1 MVRLPAIQLAAPLA
15 ILGLLLSPQLRAEI
29 IVKPAVSVRETYSD
43 NPLLLS
49 SESAEGQFISE
60 LRPSLALA
68 FNGPRLKLI
77 GHLDANLYT
86 YSGDRP
92 AGTNSSNV
100 QLGTSGRANIIE
112 DFFYVDGAAS
122 RARQSVSAFG
132 PQFQQGYSD
141 TNNDIITTYRL
152 SPYLTHRFGAAA
164 NAQLRYTRDSVK
176 SSRNFLSNS
185 TSDAA
190 SLNVSSGP
198 AFTSFGW
205 DLDAYHQRLDDA
217 LAGKSDVDNAK
228 GTLRYRLKQS
238 LSLYTNAGYD
248 RYTYQGL
255 GGTNGGKSF
264 AGGFT
269 WTPSLRTSIDASIG
283 RRYFGKTYSLAATV
297 RSRKTVFN
305 ASYRDEITTARA
317 QFLQPGSIDTATLL
331 DASFASA
338 FPDPIERRQAID
350 AYIRA
355 LGLPTSVANDTN
367 YFSNRLLLQKQFQ
380 SSLVLNGSRSMA
392 IVSVSST
399 KRTALS
405 PAGVDAN
412 LNSTV
417 VGALNDDT
425 RQRSLN
431 LAFNY
436 RLSLRTSATLSAI
449 RSRTLSVATGIEQSQ
464 TFFNFVV
471 NRQFE
476 RKLSGTVELRR
487 NQGDAYGAFGT
498 GYRENAIAAT
508 LSYQL

>member
-1 MVRLPAIQLAAPLA
+1 MVRLPVIQLAAPLA
-15 ILGLLLSPQLRAEI
+15 ILGLLLSPQSRAEI
-29 IVKPAVSVRETYSD
+29 IVKPAVSLRETYSD
-43 NPLLLS
+43 NAQLS
-49 SESAEGQFISE
+49 TSDNAEGQLISD
-60 LRPSLALA
+60 LSPSLAVA
-68 FNGPRLKLI
+68 FNGPRLKLLAN
-77 GHLDANLYT
+77 LDAHLYA
-86 YSGDRP
+86 YSGNRP
-92 AGTNSSNV
+92 TGTNSSNV

-112 DFFYVDGAAS
+112 DLFYLDGSAS

-132 PQFQQGYSD
+132 PQFQQGYND
-141 TNNDIITTYRL
+141 TNSDIITTYRL
-152 SPYLTHRFGAAA
+152 SPYLTHRFGTAAT
-164 NAQLRYTRDSVK
+164 AQLRYTRDSVK

-190 SLNVSSGP
+190 TLNLASGP

-205 DLDAYHQRLDDA
+205 DLAAYHQQLDDV
-217 LAGKSDVDNAK
+217 LAGKSEVDNAK

-255 GGTNGGKSF
+255 GGTTGGKSF
-264 AGGFT
+264 AGGFA
-269 WTPSLRTSIDASIG
+269 WTPSLRTSIDASVG

-355 LGLPTSVANDTN
+355 LGLPTSVANNIN

-392 IVSVSST
+392 IASVSST

-405 PAGVDAN
+405 PAGVDTN
-412 LNSTV
+412 LNSTPL
-417 VGALNDDT
+417 GSLNDDT
-425 RQRSLN
+425 RQRSFN

-436 RLSLRTSATLSAI
+436 RLSPRTSATLSAI
-449 RSRTLSVATGIEQSQ
+449 RSRTLSVATSLEQNQ
-464 TFFNFVV
+464 TVVNFVL
-471 NRQFE
+471 NHQFE

-487 NQGDAYGAFGT
+487 NQGDTFGASNA
-498 GYRENAIAAT
+498 GYRENAITAS